1 MKKFYFVLP
10 LFASISF
17 IVVLSSSCSDKE
29 DDNKMN
35 TIEKEDDNKDDDNKN
50 KEIVSSC
57 EKDGIVMTYCLH
69 NSKNETTVTFSEGEE
84 IIFDLQI
91 ENKTEQ
97 AIYLPTG
104 PGFLGY
110 NTFRI
115 FTKEGEDCGIS
126 WSYPEYWTMEMN
138 YLWPS
143 TPEHYQCPWYSD
155 EIIKATYPFYFQPT
169 AKRLTKGCYY
179 TEAYSNFENEI
190 KLYCK
195 LNFNI
200 E

>member
-1 MKKFYFVLP
+1 MKQFYFVLT

-17 IVVLSSSCSDKE
+17 IAVLSSSCSDKDE
-29 DDNKMN
+29 EGNAGINPN
-35 TIEKEDDNKDDDNKN
+35 TETPEERIA
-50 KEIVSSC
+50 VSSC

-97 AIYLPTG
+97 AIYLPEG

-110 NTFRI
+110 NTFRV
-115 FTKEGEDCGIS
+115 FTREGEDCGIS
-126 WSYPEYWTMEMN
+126 WSYPEYWTTVMK

-143 TPEHYQCPWYSD
+143 TPKHYQCPWYSD

-169 AKRLTKGCYY
+169 AKRLTKGRYY
-179 TEAYSNFENEI
+179 TEAYCHFENEI
-190 KLYCK
+190 DLYCK